1 VAIARNNP
9 ATTVWWA
16 APVPPEAAPGLVA
29 LLDAHERDRLD
40 RFRLAADRAR
50 YVAAHALTRIVLAE
64 AVGRP
69 AGDLRFDRT
78 CQCGQQ
84 HGKPVLV
91 DGPGFSLTHAGDLV
105 GVAVHPGGPVGL
117 DVEQVRELTDLAA
130 MAAHVCSPA
139 ESVSDTASF
148 FVTWTRKE
156 ALLKATGAGLSSP
169 MEAITLGPSGVRE
182 WTGDGAPPGPVW
194 LRDLHPGSDYRA
206 AVAGLGTAPP
216 RVDEVDGNALLRAG
230 VS

>member
-1 VAIARNNP
+1 
-9 ATTVWWA
+9 
-16 APVPPEAAPGLVA
+16 
-29 LLDAHERDRLD
+29 
-40 RFRLAADRAR
+40 LAADRAR

-69 AGDLRFDRT
+69 AGELRFDRT

-84 HGKPVLV
+84 HGKPGLV
-91 DGPGFSLTHAGDLV
+91 DGPEFSLTHAGDLV

-117 DVEQVRELTDLAA
+117 DAEQVRELTDLAA

-139 ESVSDTASF
+139 ESVADAASF

-156 ALLKATGAGLSSP
+156 ALLKATGDGLSSP

-182 WTGDGAPPGPVW
+182 WTGDGAPSGPVW
-194 LRDLHPGSDYRA
+194 LRDLHPGRDYRA